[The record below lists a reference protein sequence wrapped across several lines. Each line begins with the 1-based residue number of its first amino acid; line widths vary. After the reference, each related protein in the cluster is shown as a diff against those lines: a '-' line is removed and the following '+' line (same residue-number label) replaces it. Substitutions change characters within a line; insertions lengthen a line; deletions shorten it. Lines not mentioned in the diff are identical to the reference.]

1 MLSKAGLLVALC
13 HLEMP
18 SSKINIQLSLDK
30 YEIKLLEDY
39 LTIFNKSLESY
50 PEASESEDTRE
61 VFNHWIWYRKVSDN
75 FRDFTR
81 EEVVRT
87 DWGDNMEHGFGI
99 FMHFLQFYSM
109 DNLFFRTATLKDD
122 NPHLLS
128 DLLKIKKE
136 ETTAI
141 ELEIGMSTSEKLHW
155 RLVTELYM
163 DNMWGVPDSDD
174 IPFMDVGNRM
184 RRPITVGIESDAEGE
199 HGNGNMGMDS
209 IESNTN
215 QAEISELLIA
225 SENMDVDE
233 HQDRDG
239 LHGELTDELDLAGND
254 ESVHQEESLI
264 DHDLDNNETLQSNQL
279 SDVESDEDI
288 SEKEYIPFAIWSLI
302 RKASILQRRED
313 NSVKVFEFLDE
324 NSFFEF
330 YAPVSECLFCRSPE
344 KKVWLSGIEA
354 RITHLGIVRHLSNFG
369 LGGFVSISLIL
380 MTFPKFCSLL
390 SRIPVSFWS
399 IYHGKS
405 LTSLSPQTKKNMHSG
420 AQQTRPRPSIITFL
434 PMKKSI
440 GIV

>member
-1 MLSKAGLLVALC
+1 
-13 HLEMP
+13 MP
-18 SSKINIQLSLDK
+18 SPKISIQLSLDK

-39 LTIFNKSLESY
+39 LKVFNKSLESY
-50 PEASESEDTRE
+50 NEASESEDTGE
-61 VFNHWIWYRKVSDN
+61 VFNHWIWYRKVADN

-81 EEVVRT
+81 EKVVRT
-87 DWGDNMEHGFGI
+87 DWGDNMEKGFGI

-109 DNLFFRTATLKDD
+109 DNLFFRTANLNGD

-128 DLLKIKKE
+128 DLLKVKKE

-174 IPFMDVGNRM
+174 IPFMDVVSRM
-184 RRPITVGIESDAEGE
+184 RRPITVGTESNTEGE
-199 HGNGNMGMDS
+199 HGNEDMGIDS
-209 IESNTN
+209 FEPGTS

-233 HQDRDG
+233 HQDSDD
-239 LHGELTDELDLAGND
+239 LHGELMNELDPAGND
-254 ESVHQEESLI
+254 ESVHQGGSLI
-264 DHDLDNNETLQSNQL
+264 DHDLDNNETLQGHQM
-279 SDVESDEDI
+279 SDTESDEDI
-288 SEKEYIPFAIWSLI
+288 SEREYIPFAIWSLL

-313 NSVKVFEFLDE
+313 NSAKIFEFLDE

-330 YAPVSECLFCRSPE
+330 YAPVSEGLLCRSPE
-344 KKVWLSGIEA
+344 KKVWMSGIEA
-354 RITHLGIVRHLSNFG
+354 RITHLGIVGHLSNYG
-369 LGGFVSISLIL
+369 LDGFVSISLIL

-390 SRIPVSFWS
+390 SRIPVNFWS

-405 LTSLSPQTKKNMHSG
+405 LTLLSPQTKKNVHFG
-420 AQQTRPRPSIITFL
+420 AQETRLPPSITTFL
-434 PMKKSI
+434 PRKKSI

>member
-1 MLSKAGLLVALC
+1 LLSKTGLRVALC

-18 SSKINIQLSLDK
+18 SPKISIQLSLDK

-39 LTIFNKSLESY
+39 LTIFKKSFESY
-50 PEASESEDTRE
+50 NEASESEDTRE
-61 VFNHWIWYRKVSDN
+61 VFTHWIWYRKVADN

-99 FMHFLQFYSM
+99 FIHFLQFYSM
-109 DNLFFRTATLKDD
+109 DNLFFRTATLNGD

-128 DLLKIKKE
+128 DLLKVKKE

-163 DNMWGVPDSDD
+163 DNMWGVLDSDD
-174 IPFMDVGNRM
+174 IPFMDVVNRM
-184 RRPITVGIESDAEGE
+184 RLPITVGTESDAEGE
-199 HGNGNMGMDS
+199 HGNGDMGMDS
-209 IESNTN
+209 FEAGAS
-215 QAEISELLIA
+215 QAEMSELLIA

-233 HQDRDG
+233 HQDPDD
-239 LHGELTDELDLAGND
+239 LHGELMDELDLAGND
-254 ESVHQEESLI
+254 ESVHRGGSLI
-264 DHDLDNNETLQSNQL
+264 DHDLDNNETLQGHQM

-288 SEKEYIPFAIWSLI
+288 SEKEYIPFAIWSLL

-330 YAPVSECLFCRSPE
+330 YASVSEGLFCRSPE

-354 RITHLGIVRHLSNFG
+354 RITHLGIVGHLSNYG
-369 LGGFVSISLIL
+369 LDGFVSIFLIL
-380 MTFPKFCSLL
+380 MMFPKFCSLL

-399 IYHGKS
+399 IYHGKN
-405 LTSLSPQTKKNMHSG
+405 LTSLSPQMKKNVHFG
-420 AQQTRPRPSIITFL
+420 ALQTRPPPSIITFL